1 MKEHKQRK
9 KENKNTLIKLLE
21 NEWKQVTKIVEKKR
35 THTGLREFI
44 IVDHKK

>member
-21 NEWKQVTKIVEKKR
+21 NEWKQVTNCGKKR
-35 THTGLREFI
+35 RTL
-44 IVDHKK
+44 D